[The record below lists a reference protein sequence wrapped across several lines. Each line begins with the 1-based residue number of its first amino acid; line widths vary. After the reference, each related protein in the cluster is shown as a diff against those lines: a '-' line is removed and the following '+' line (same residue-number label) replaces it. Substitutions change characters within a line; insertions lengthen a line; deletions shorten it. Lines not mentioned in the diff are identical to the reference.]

1 MYSLCLR
8 LCHLSLKMTYCWMD
22 ITYSL
27 ISQHQH
33 SCWRIWVLFFI
44 AVSFSSHLTDHMH
57 TFFLFFFLQ
66 SVCFFCISFDC
77 CFTTVRFFY
86 YSTRNTLQ
94 SCTPFLASSLETIAF
109 LLVSCLR
116 GSSFSFGTLALLF
129 PCTMKQTC
137 FLIQKNKGMSSCR
150 LYTDCTSLLA
160 QNILI
165 YSGKSKI
172 GRCCI
177 NLMVILCLYL
187 FFCIG

>member
-1 MYSLCLR
+1 M
-8 LCHLSLKMTYCWMD
+8 
-22 ITYSL
+22 
-27 ISQHQH
+27 SQIM
-33 SCWRIWVLFFI
+33 S
-44 AVSFSSHLTDHMH
+44 SFSKNDLLLDEYHLQFNFLASAQLLENLGSFFHCSEFLVSSDRSHAHVFS
-57 TFFLFFFLQ
+57 FFFFFLQ

-160 QNILI
+160 ENILI